1 VIGAPTVASAVR
13 NRFLAWVVTGPI
25 GRLVAFVLDLGAAV
39 IQGAINKVRA
49 R

>member
-1 VIGAPTVASAVR
+1 VIADPTGASAAR

-25 GRLVAFVLDLGAAV
+25 GRLAAFVVDLGAAV
-39 IQGAINKVRA
+39 IRGAINKVRA